1 MEPIKGYDEWL
12 TSTPEETLTDEDIT
26 IIERNLKPCPFCGK
40 RPCFEYSE
48 YDWFVVCTC
57 GAQMSGDD
65 PVEASAKWA
74 TRPKVENL
82 REGPRAFWPGA

>member
-12 TSTPEETLTDEDIT
+12 TSTPEETLTNEDID
-26 IIERNLKPCPFCGK
+26 IIERNLNPCPFCGK
-40 RPCFEYSE
+40 RPCFEDSVE
-48 YDWFVVCTC
+48 GWFVSCPC
-57 GAQMSGDD
+57 GALMPGDD

-74 TRPKVENL
+74 TSPKVENF